1 MSLDLSTLLAILAMA
16 FASALTRIIG
26 LLLVEHVRMPQRVQD
41 ALAAIP
47 PAIPPAVLMAV
58 VAPTALATGMAETIA
73 CAVTALAALRLPLLA
88 ATTLGIACVALLRLL

>member
-1 MSLDLSTLLAILAMA
+1 MSLDLSTFSAILAMA

-41 ALAAIP
+41 ALA
-47 PAIPPAVLMAV
+47 AIPPAVLMAV